1 TPGGQAAFFRAVQDV
16 TAAAEGGRGRGVVY
30 WEPAWTAVEGAG
42 WDPEDPSSGNAWEN
56 QAMFDF
62 SGAALPEVLA
72 ELGAT
77 HERWAPQGPA
87 SVMHWEDD
95 EPAHRGPRP
104 ALRPAHHGAGDP
116 GGGRRLAVPA
126 ALRLRRRVLLAAG
139 HRGP

>member
-1 TPGGQAAFFRAVQDV
+1 MCSSDLYPPTPDGQAAFFRAVQDV
-16 TAAAEGGRGRGVVY
+16 TVAAEGRRGRGVVY

-77 HERWAPQGPA
+77 HER
-87 SVMHWEDD
+87 
-95 EPAHRGPRP
+95 
-104 ALRPAHHGAGDP
+104 
-116 GGGRRLAVPA
+116 
-126 ALRLRRRVLLAAG
+126 
-139 HRGP
+139 